1 MDDPCRKPVV
11 GIPSSRFLHQGARM
25 HGYSVSETTV
35 QSLLAYGECLPIQLP
50 PIGDKCAIE
59 QLVGLIDGLMLPG
72 GRANVE
78 PHHYGGPA
86 FPDDEIIDPGRD
98 AVVLKLIPACLEAGV
113 PVFGICRGI
122 QEINVA
128 LGGSLHYRVHLVA
141 GKLDHR
147 RPQVDDMP
155 VEEIFKL
162 RHGVN
167 LESDGLFSRLLGG
180 ASAARVNS
188 LHGQGIDRLASE
200 LQAEAVS
207 EDGLIEGVR
216 LKNGGPFCV
225 GVQWHAEYEPKT
237 HALSDGLYK
246 EFVRACTERAARRA
260 A

>member
-1 MDDPCRKPVV
+1 MNKACRKPVI
-11 GIPSSRFLHQGARM
+11 GIPSSRILNPNARM
-25 HGYSVSETTV
+25 HSHSTAERNV
-35 QSLLAYGECLPIQLP
+35 QSLLEYGECLPIQLP
-50 PIGDKCAIE
+50 ALGDKCDIK
-59 QLVGLIDGLMLPG
+59 QVVGMIDGLLLPG

-98 AVVLKLIPACLEAGV
+98 GIVLKLIPACLEAGI

-128 LGGSLHYRVHLVA
+128 LGGTLHYRVHLVE

-147 RPQVDDMP
+147 RPQIDNLP
-155 VEEIFKL
+155 IEEVFKL
-162 RHGVN
+162 RHGVS
-167 LESDGLFSRLLGG
+167 LEAGGFFAKLTGG

-200 LQAEAVS
+200 LQAEAIS
-207 EDGLIEGVR
+207 EDGLIEGVK

-225 GVQWHAEYEPKT
+225 GVQWHAEYEPQQ
-237 HALSDGLYK
+237 HPLSDGIYK
-246 EFVRACTERAARRA
+246 EFLRACTEHAEKRG
-260 A
+260 